1 MMIHDI
7 TPHVPCNKKRKRLGR
22 GIASGHGKTCGRGQ
36 KGAGARSGW
45 GGSIRASREGG
56 STPFFRRLPKRGF
69 SNFDFKKHFVVVNLK
84 DLNEKF
90 EDGAQVTAEACVKA
104 GLIHDT
110 KTDLKILG
118 DGELTKK
125 LTVTAAYFSKSAAA
139 KIAKA
144 GGTANGPVG
153 KEIVKIITPAGIPEK
168 AEGKKKAEAPAAD
181 AAAAPVEGKKEKKA
195 KPEGAAAE
203 GGEKPK
209 KDKPKKEKP
218 AE

>member
-7 TPHVPCNKKRKRLGR
+7 TPLVPANKKRKRLGR

-69 SNFDFKKHFVVVNLK
+69 TNFDFKKHYVVVNLK
-84 DLNEKF
+84 DLETKF
-90 EDGAQVTAEACVKA
+90 KAGDEVNAEACVKA

-110 KTDLKILG
+110 KTPLKVLG
-118 DGELTKK
+118 DGELTKSLK
-125 LTVTAAYFSKSAAA
+125 VTAAFFSKSAAA

-153 KEIVKIITPAGIPEK
+153 KEIVKVVTPAGVPEK
-168 AEGKKKAEAPAAD
+168 AGAKKVEAAAAEAPAP
-181 AAAAPVEGKKEKKA
+181 AAEAPKKEKK
-195 KPEGAAAE
+195 E
-203 GGEKPK
+203 
-209 KDKPKKEKP
+209 KKEKP

>member
-7 TPHVPCNKKRKRLGR
+7 TPQVPCNKKRKRLGR
-22 GIASGHGKTCGRGQ
+22 GIASGHGKTCGRGT

-69 SNFDFKKHFVVVNLK
+69 SNFDFKKHYVVVNLK

-90 EDGAQVTAEACVKA
+90 DAGAEITAEACVKV

-110 KTDLKILG
+110 KTPLKVLG
-118 DGELTKK
+118 EGEVTKK
-125 LTVTAAYFSKSAAA
+125 FTVTAAFFSKSAAA

-168 AEGKKKAEAPAAD
+168 VGKKADAAPAAEAPKAEAPATD
-181 AAAAPVEGKKEKKA
+181 APKKER
-195 KPEGAAAE
+195 
-203 GGEKPK
+203 
-209 KDKPKKEKP
+209 PKKEKP

>member
-7 TPHVPCNKKRKRLGR
+7 TPLVPANKKRKRLGR

-69 SNFDFKKHFVVVNLK
+69 TNFDFKKHYVVVNLK
-84 DLNEKF
+84 DLESKF
-90 EDGAQVTAEACVKA
+90 ENGAEVTAEACVQA

-110 KTDLKILG
+110 KTPLKILG

-125 LTVTAAYFSKSAAA
+125 LSVTAAYFSKSAAA
-139 KIAKA
+139 KIAQA

-153 KEIVKIITPAGIPEK
+153 KEIVKVITPAGIPEK
-168 AEGKKKAEAPAAD
+168 A
-181 AAAAPVEGKKEKKA
+181 
-195 KPEGAAAE
+195 GA
-203 GGEKPK
+203 
-209 KDKPKKEKP
+209 KKEKP